1 MISTAI
7 LTIGRIL
14 VMGLG
19 SIQPAVVAPTAPV
32 VPSIVIAAR
41 TINPAAS
48 SAVRGFSSDIF
59 SRQQTN
65 AERAAEGL
73 SELQPDALLTEV
85 ARQHSE
91 DMAQRNYFDHIAP
104 GPGPVSPMDR
114 YLAALGTRP
123 DYAFLGENIYFRSAT
138 DSSDMSSVE
147 ATSAFMHSPEHR
159 ANIMQPRF
167 TKVGIG
173 FYRDPSTGAFWVT
186 EMFLR
191 DQN

>member
-59 SRQQTN
+59 SRQAPVSNTYYPTDSNADMTAEESALLQQTN

-91 DMAQRNYFDHIAP
+91 DMAQRNYFDHISP

-114 YLAALGTRP
+114 YLAAL
-123 DYAFLGENIYFRSAT
+123 
-138 DSSDMSSVE
+138 
-147 ATSAFMHSPEHR
+147 
-159 ANIMQPRF
+159 
-167 TKVGIG
+167 
-173 FYRDPSTGAFWVT
+173 
-186 EMFLR
+186 
-191 DQN
+191 